1 MAENKTKPTAV
12 SVDAF
17 LDRVADAQQRDDA
30 VTLVELMR
38 AVTGE
43 EPKMWGPSI
52 VGFGSYHYVYESG
65 REGDICQLGFSPR
78 KGNLVVYCMGG
89 ADDDALMKKL
99 GKYRA
104 TKGCVYIKKLADV
117 DLGVLR
123 KILEANLKSLSKKAK
138 PEPKKA
144 EPKRPRKK

>member
-1 MAENKTKPTAV
+1 MAENKTKPTAG

-17 LDRVADAQQRDDA
+17 LDRLADAQQRDDS

-38 AVTGE
+38 DITGE
-43 EPKMWGPSI
+43 EAKMWGPSI
-52 VGFGSYHYVYESG
+52 VGFGSHHYVHESG

-78 KGNLVVYCMGG
+78 KGNLVIYCMGG
-89 ADDDALMKKL
+89 ADEALLKKL
-99 GKYRA
+99 GKYKA

-123 KILEANLKSLSKKAK
+123 KILEANLKSLSKMSK
-138 PEPKKA
+138 PEPQKS
-144 EPKRPRKK
+144 ESKRPRKK

>member
-1 MAENKTKPTAV
+1 MAENKTKPTGV

-17 LDRVADAQQRDDA
+17 LDRVADAQQRDDS

-38 AVTGE
+38 DITGE

-52 VGFGSYHYVYESG
+52 VGFGSHHYVYESG

-89 ADDDALMKKL
+89 ADEPLLKKL
-99 GKYRA
+99 GKYKA

-123 KILEANLKSLSKKAK
+123 KILEANLKSLNKAPK

-144 EPKRPRKK
+144 EAKRPRKQ

>member
-1 MAENKTKPTAV
+1 MPENKTKPTGV
-12 SVDAF
+12 NVEAF
-17 LDRVADAQQRDDA
+17 LDKVADEDQRQDA
-30 VTLVELMR
+30 YTLIQLMR
-38 AVTGE
+38 DITGE

-52 VGFGSYHYVYESG
+52 VGFGSHHYIYESG

-89 ADDDALMKKL
+89 ADDALLKKL
-99 GKYRA
+99 GKYKA

-123 KILEANLKSLSKKAK
+123 KIFEANLKSLGKKST

-144 EPKRPRKK
+144 KAKRPRKK